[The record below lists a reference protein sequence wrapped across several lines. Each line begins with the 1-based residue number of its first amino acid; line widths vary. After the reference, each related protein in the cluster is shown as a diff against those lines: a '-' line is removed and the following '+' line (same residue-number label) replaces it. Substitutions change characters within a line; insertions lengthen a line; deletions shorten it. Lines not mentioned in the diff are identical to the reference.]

1 MLPRGKNSS
10 RHSLGPDLFSAFIQG
25 PVPPS
30 HPVLLP
36 GIPTSSGSSGFHKK
50 RVIQCADHRVLALHS
65 HSVNNVATMPPLPS
79 CTIHTVKVSPS
90 PAFTSVSADFP
101 FVAGGEHSQ
110 VSVGTGWYKPVN
122 AAARGRAW
130 QTLLVLICV
139 RIHFFRVFLTSE
151 PNPRR
156 APRPSASNP
165 LSRRSKTKVA
175 VIPNPLLMLYATS
188 DHRIC
193 RDMPR
198 TLYSSCLPLRGGR
211 RSRDTIQSHIA
222 ALAPPALTPSN
233 TMTASP
239 RKRPRPCCA
248 HTTCIH
254 LYSTG
259 TSFFLGKY
267 SNGAVA
273 LHLHSH
279 YTGDDVVHSHN
290 YPYTFS
296 RYTARS
302 PEPVS

>member
-1 MLPRGKNSS
+1 
-10 RHSLGPDLFSAFIQG
+10 
-25 PVPPS
+25 
-30 HPVLLP
+30 
-36 GIPTSSGSSGFHKK
+36 
-50 RVIQCADHRVLALHS
+50 
-65 HSVNNVATMPPLPS
+65 
-79 CTIHTVKVSPS
+79 
-90 PAFTSVSADFP
+90 
-101 FVAGGEHSQ
+101 
-110 VSVGTGWYKPVN
+110 
-122 AAARGRAW
+122 
-130 QTLLVLICV
+130 
-139 RIHFFRVFLTSE
+139 
-151 PNPRR
+151 
-156 APRPSASNP
+156 
-165 LSRRSKTKVA
+165 
-175 VIPNPLLMLYATS
+175 MLYATS

-211 RSRDTIQSHIA
+211 RSRDTIQLHIA

-233 TMTASP
+233 TWRRGTTFLFATTLTPSASVSATPSRSPANSSLLKTPHARRMTASP
-239 RKRPRPCCA
+239 RNARVPVALILRVYTLFFRTYK
-248 HTTCIH
+248 
-254 LYSTG
+254 YSTG